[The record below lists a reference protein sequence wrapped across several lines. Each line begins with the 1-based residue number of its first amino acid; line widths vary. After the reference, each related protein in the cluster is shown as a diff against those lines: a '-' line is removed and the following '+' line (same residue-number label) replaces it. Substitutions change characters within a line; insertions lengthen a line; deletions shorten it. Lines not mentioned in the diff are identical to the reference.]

1 MEESL
6 IDQRQFFMKGKQVVV
21 ENPHAANQY
30 YSSGLP
36 SGNNNNVRQ
45 FKIDVGTELCTIGAL
60 SSPSP
65 RDTYTEPIRQV
76 RETRILMFQNGIQFN
91 RWIARTQSTT
101 NKNNAFELPTFGVI
115 VGVSP
120 TDVQWKGLTLE
131 EPPS

>member
-6 IDQRQFFMKGKQVVV
+6 IDQGQFFMKGKQVVV

-45 FKIDVGTELCTIGAL
+45 FKINVGTELCTIGAL

-76 RETRILMFQNGIQFN
+76 RETRILMFQN
-91 RWIARTQSTT
+91 
-101 NKNNAFELPTFGVI
+101 
-115 VGVSP
+115 
-120 TDVQWKGLTLE
+120 
-131 EPPS
+131 